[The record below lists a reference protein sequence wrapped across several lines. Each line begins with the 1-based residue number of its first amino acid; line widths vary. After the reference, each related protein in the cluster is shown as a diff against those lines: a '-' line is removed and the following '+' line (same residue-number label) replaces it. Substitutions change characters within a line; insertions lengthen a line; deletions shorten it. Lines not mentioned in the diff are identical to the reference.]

1 MRTALFAAR
10 KLVHVWGSGQ
20 SGLADTFVAPPLLG
34 VFTRTGGRRKVWL
47 PGKTELV
54 VDLFSGETWRDVTEF
69 EYRIKRKPDA
79 RIFFCG
85 TREEYRKFQAVMDSA
100 APVSGGRNETDFSK
114 PEEVR

>member
-54 VDLFSGETWRDVTEF
+54 VDLFSGETWRDVREF
-69 EYRIKRKPDA
+69 EYLSARKPDTK
-79 RIFFCG
+79 IFFYG
-85 TREEYRKFQAVMDSA
+85 TREEYRGFKAAMDA
-100 APVSGGRNETDFSK
+100 AAAAAR
-114 PEEVR
+114 